1 MFTKFVGPIGVSL
14 ASSKA
19 SSYLALQEE
28 VNLVDDLFQLV
39 CLAEVTL
46 NPKTCV
52 LGSEGHTSDHYTSRI
67 NCGYLKAE

>member
-39 CLAEVTL
+39 CLAEGTRHL
-46 NPKTCV
+46 A
-52 LGSEGHTSDHYTSRI
+52 I
-67 NCGYLKAE
+67 